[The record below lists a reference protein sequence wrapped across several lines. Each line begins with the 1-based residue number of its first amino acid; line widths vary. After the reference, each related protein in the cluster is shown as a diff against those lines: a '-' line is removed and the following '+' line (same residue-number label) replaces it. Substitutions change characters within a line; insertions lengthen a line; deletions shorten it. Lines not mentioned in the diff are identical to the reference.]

1 MNTNQEERLQF
12 SLQHIDK
19 LKQFVTKKG
28 VSFNLDNPTTIQE
41 KLMWLNIYDTNP
53 LKSECADKLLVKE
66 YVKKV
71 LGRDISVPTLAV
83 WDSADEIDFSNLP
96 D

>member
-1 MNTNQEERLQF
+1 
-12 SLQHIDK
+12 
-19 LKQFVTKKG
+19 
-28 VSFNLDNPTTIQE
+28 
-41 KLMWLNIYDTNP
+41 MWLNIYDTNP
-53 LKSECADKLLVKE
+53 LKTECADKLLVKE